1 MKIGSVSGV
10 YLNYPIEEAVR
21 RIAAA
26 GYDSIDVWSG
36 RPHVYRHDFA
46 VEELRHLCQLIDEGG
61 LTVSSFLPAF
71 YRYPYSLSSPNGIV
85 RQDSV
90 QYMKEC
96 MDNAVELG
104 SPILLVVPGRT
115 IYGQDREDGLKRLA
129 DSVDA
134 VCQHAFQYDIKLGV
148 EPANRF
154 VTDLVVTAADA
165 MRVIDELGYA
175 NLGVVLDTGHMNL
188 GSETTQEAVQL
199 LGDHLLQLHVNDND
213 GMQQQNLVP
222 GEGTFNFRE
231 LIDTLYQTNF
241 DGVLSA
247 ELGYHYTLE
256 PDPAVQLTAQ
266 RLRRILQEAQWPF
279 LPKG

>member
-1 MKIGSVSGV
+1 VKIGIVSGV
-10 YLNYPIEEAVR
+10 YLNYPIQEAVR

-26 GYDSIDVWSG
+26 GYDSVDVWSG
-36 RPHVYRHDFA
+36 RPHVYRHDFT
-46 VEELRHLCQLIDEGG
+46 VEALRHLCQLIDGSG

-71 YRYPYSLSSPNGIV
+71 YRYPYSLSSPNDIV
-85 RQDSV
+85 RQDSI

-96 MDNAVELG
+96 VDNAVELG

-134 VCQHAFQYDIKLGV
+134 VCQYAFQYDIKLGV

-165 MRVIDELGYA
+165 MRVISELGHA

-188 GSETTQEAVQL
+188 GSETTQKAVQL

-213 GMQQQNLVP
+213 GIQQQNLVP

-231 LIDTLYQTNF
+231 LVDTLYQTNF
-241 DGVLSA
+241 DGALSA

-256 PDPAVQLTAQ
+256 PDRAVQLTAQ
-266 RLRRILQEAQWPF
+266 RLRRILQAA
-279 LPKG
+279 G

>member
-1 MKIGSVSGV
+1 MKIGIVSGV
-10 YLNYPIEEAVR
+10 YLNYPIQEAVR

-26 GYDSIDVWSG
+26 GYDSVDVWSG
-36 RPHVYRHDFA
+36 RPHVYRHDFTVQA
-46 VEELRHLCQLIDEGG
+46 LRHLCQLIDGSG

-71 YRYPYSLSSPNGIV
+71 YRYPYSLSNPNDIV
-85 RQDSV
+85 RQDSI

-115 IYGQDREDGLKRLA
+115 LYGQDREDGWKRLV
-129 DSVDA
+129 DSIDA
-134 VCQHAFQYDIKLGV
+134 VCQHAFQYDILLGV

-165 MRVIDELGYA
+165 MSVIEELGHA

-188 GSETTQEAVQL
+188 GSEGTQEAVQL
-199 LGDHLLQLHVNDND
+199 LGDHLLQFHVNDND
-213 GMQQQNLVP
+213 GVQQQNLVP

-231 LIDTLYQTNF
+231 LVDALNQTSF
-241 DGVLSA
+241 DGALSA

-266 RLRRILQEAQWPF
+266 RLRRMLQAAD
-279 LPKG
+279 

>member
-1 MKIGSVSGV
+1 MKIGNVSGV

-36 RPHVYRHDFA
+36 RPHIYRHDFTG
-46 VEELRHLCQLIDEGG
+46 EELRHLCQWIDKSG

-71 YRYPYSLSSPNGIV
+71 YRYPYSLSSPNDIV

-115 IYGQDREDGLKRLA
+115 IYGQDREDGSKRLA
-129 DSVDA
+129 DSIDA

-165 MRVIDELGYA
+165 MRVIDELGHA

-188 GSETTQEAVQL
+188 GSETTQEAVEL
-199 LGDHLLQLHVNDND
+199 LGDRLLQLHVNDND

-231 LIDTLYQTNF
+231 LIDVLYQTDF

-256 PDPAVQLTAQ
+256 PDPAVQLAAQ
-266 RLRRILQEAQWPF
+266 RLRRILQEAR
-279 LPKG
+279 